1 MNDQIIKPVAAHTIT
16 IPGEKSPHRLT
27 IPGRLPGLNEYTN
40 ACRTSPRD
48 GAKMKQEAQEAV
60 MWQILSQIRRIKFTG
75 PVFLLFTFVEKDRR
89 RDRDNVS
96 SFARKVIQDALVK
109 CQTIHDDGWDYVTG
123 YLDRFEVDKDN
134 PRIIVEFIEQSAP
147 VSTINRSK
155 NKTNTRGV
163 L

>member
-1 MNDQIIKPVAAHTIT
+1 MNDHTSPPVAAYTIQ
-16 IPGEKSPHRLT
+16 ILGEKSPHKLT

-40 ACRTSPRD
+40 ACRTDSKA

-109 CQTIHDDGWDYVTG
+109 CQTIKDDGWDYVTG
-123 YLDRFEVDKDN
+123 YLDRFEVNRDK
-134 PRIIVEFIEQSAP
+134 PCIIVEFIEQKEA
-147 VSTINRSK
+147 VSCKSK
-155 NKTNTRGV
+155 REKK
-163 L
+163 